1 MEVGGAPALER
12 LLRRDRLITAVG
24 LAVLCVLAWMYLL
37 AGAGMGMSLA
47 DMTRLTLFPH
57 QAAANALAMP
67 GMDMAG
73 MDMAGMAEP
82 PPASAA
88 TWILTAAMWQAM
100 MIAMMAP
107 AAAPTILLYAQVH
120 RYAVAEGRA
129 ERLAPTGAFA
139 AGYVLVWLGFSVVAA
154 GLQWEL
160 QRSGFVS
167 TATMGSQSRW
177 FSALVLVAAGLYQL
191 SPLQHVCLDHCRS
204 PAEFLSRHWRPGA
217 VGAVSLGMRHGVYCL
232 GCCWLL
238 MLLLFVGGVMNLAW
252 IAALA
257 VLVLAE
263 KVLPGGR
270 WVARGA
276 GVAMLAWGAATL
288 LVR

>member
-1 MEVGGAPALER
+1 MEVGGAPTLER

-73 MDMAGMAEP
+73 MAEP
-82 PPASAA
+82 PSASAA
-88 TWILTAAMWQAM
+88 TWIAAAAMWQAM

-120 RYAVAEGRA
+120 RHAVAEGRG

-139 AGYVLVWLGFSVVAA
+139 AGYLLVWLGFSIVAA
-154 GLQWEL
+154 GLQLEL

-167 TATMGSQSRW
+167 AATMGSQSRW
-177 FSALVLVAAGLYQL
+177 LSAVVLAAAGLYQL
-191 SPLQHVCLDHCRS
+191 SPLQRMCLDHCRS
-204 PAEFLSRHWRPGA
+204 PAEFLSRYWRPGA
-217 VGAVSLGMRHGVYCL
+217 IGAVQLGMRHGVYCL

-252 IAALA
+252 IAALTA
-257 VLVLAE
+257 LVLAE
-263 KVLPGGR
+263 KVFPGGR
-270 WVARGA
+270 WMGRAA
-276 GVAMLAWGAATL
+276 GVAMLTWAAATL